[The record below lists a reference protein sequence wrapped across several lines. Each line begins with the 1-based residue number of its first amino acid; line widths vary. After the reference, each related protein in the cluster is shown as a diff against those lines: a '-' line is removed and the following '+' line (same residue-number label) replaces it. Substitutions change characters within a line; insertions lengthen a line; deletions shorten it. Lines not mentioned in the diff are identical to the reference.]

1 MKPRHLAA
9 SAVIASALALAA
21 ASLAAPAQAVKLVPA
36 DSACSYVYKNGKPTT
51 KTYACLAVA
60 KSPVA
65 AGQPA
70 TFTGTLSS
78 KAMSALADWTTGAN
92 TVCLDRY
99 PAKANNDGSM
109 PRTPLTKACSP
120 VKKNGAFTIN
130 ADLSVKGTYY
140 YGLSMGPCTAS
151 AATCGNADPGLV
163 GVQGPEVV
171 QLKTT

>member
-1 MKPRHLAA
+1 MKIRHLTIMA
-9 SAVIASALALAA
+9 STLVIAGAA
-21 ASLAAPAQAVKLVPA
+21 LAAPAQAVKLVPS
-36 DSACSYVYKNGKPTT
+36 DTACSYIYKNGEPTT
-51 KTYACLAVA
+51 KTYACLSVA
-60 KSPVA
+60 ESPVP

-78 KAMSALADWTTGAN
+78 KAMSNLAEWTTGGN

-99 PAKANNDGSM
+99 PAKANNNSSM

-120 VKKNGAFTIN
+120 VKKNGTFTIN

-140 YGLSMGPCTAS
+140 YGLSMGPCTGS
-151 AATCGNADPGLV
+151 AGLCGNGDAGLV
-163 GVQGPEVV
+163 GVQGPDVV

>member
-1 MKPRHLAA
+1 MKLSHL
-9 SAVIASALALAA
+9 VTIASAAFITATA
-21 ASLAAPAQAVKLVPA
+21 LAAPAQAVKLVPS
-36 DSACSYVYKNGKPTT
+36 DTACSYIYKKGKPTT
-51 KTYACLAVA
+51 KTYACLTVA

-78 KAMSALADWTTGAN
+78 KAMAALADWTTGAN

-99 PAKANNDGSM
+99 PAKANNDGSI

-130 ADLSVKGTYY
+130 ADLSIKGTYY

-163 GVQGPEVV
+163 GVV